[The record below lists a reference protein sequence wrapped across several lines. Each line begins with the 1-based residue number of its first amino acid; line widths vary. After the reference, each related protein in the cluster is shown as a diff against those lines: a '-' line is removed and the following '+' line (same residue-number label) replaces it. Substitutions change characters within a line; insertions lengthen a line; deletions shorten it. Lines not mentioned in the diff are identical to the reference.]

1 MNLNLDRHF
10 LAEDSGSRIGGR
22 ALITMIH
29 YWNSAILSV
38 SLIYGRT
45 LFYRISSKMP
55 YLAPIFVES
64 IYLLSCSDFKSENG
78 LGESPPGINFEAMN
92 SDRAATGFVATQF

>member
-1 MNLNLDRHF
+1 
-10 LAEDSGSRIGGR
+10 
-22 ALITMIH
+22 MIH
-29 YWNSAILSV
+29 YWNSATLSF

-55 YLAPIFVES
+55 HLAPIFVES
-64 IYLLSCSDFKSENG
+64 IYLLSCSNFKSENG

-92 SDRAATGFVATQF
+92 SNRAATGFVAPQFQP

>member
-1 MNLNLDRHF
+1 
-10 LAEDSGSRIGGR
+10 
-22 ALITMIH
+22 
-29 YWNSAILSV
+29 
-38 SLIYGRT
+38 
-45 LFYRISSKMP
+45 MP
-55 YLAPIFVES
+55 YLVPIFVES